1 MFFNAV
7 HGNGRWCGD
16 AIRVGGIDRA
26 VSPDPEQNSSL
37 NDPDIVELKPH
48 RAAVIK
54 ELVRG
59 AAWRRLRPRTG
70 DNR

>member
-1 MFFNAV
+1 
-7 HGNGRWCGD
+7 
-16 AIRVGGIDRA
+16 

-54 ELVRG
+54 KLVRG
-59 AAWRRLRPRTG
+59 AAWRRLSPRTG